1 MTGWKATIVA
11 GLMALLPVHVWAAQ
25 GVVIAQTVTTNG
37 KPTTSEV
44 HVTQQ
49 RMRADIDSPNGRQ
62 TVIFD
67 GPKQLLYIINTARKS
82 YVEMTKADA
91 DQFGAQLSGMMA
103 QAAKMLESMPPA
115 QRAQMEAMMKG
126 RGAQIGGPAAKPEYH
141 KGGTQKVGQWTCDVY
156 EMRIEG
162 QRSGEVC
169 TVSPQA
175 LGFTPADFAVT
186 RQMAEFMRGM
196 SAQAA
201 DNMFQIGR
209 PDEQGFSGVPVRR
222 VSTVLGREVITEVT
236 GTRRQDVPDSMF
248 VVPMDFTKQAMG
260 ALGPRGRGRGP
271 GADPSGR

>member
-11 GLMALLPVHVWAAQ
+11 AVAALLPVHVWAAQ
-25 GVVIAQTVTTNG
+25 GVVIAQTVTSNG

-44 HVTQQ
+44 QVTQQ

-67 GPKQLLYIINTARKS
+67 GPKQLLYVINTARKS
-82 YVEMTKADA
+82 YMEMTKADA
-91 DQFGAQLSGMMA
+91 DQLGAQVSGMMA

-126 RGAQIGGPAAKPEYH
+126 RGVSMGGPAAKPEYR
-141 KGGTQKVGQWTCDVY
+141 KGGTQKVGKWTCDVY
-156 EMRIEG
+156 EMRTEG
-162 QRSGEVC
+162 QRTGEVC

-186 RQMAEFMRGM
+186 GQMAEFMRGL
-196 SAQAA
+196 SPQSA
-201 DNMFQIGR
+201 DNLFQIGK
-209 PDEQGFSGVPVRR
+209 PEEQGFSGVPVRR
-222 VSTVLGREVITEVT
+222 VSTVLGREVTTEIT

-248 VVPMDFTKQAMG
+248 VVPTDFTKQALG
-260 ALGPRGRGRGP
+260 ALGPRGRGRGR
-271 GADPSGR
+271 GAEPSEH